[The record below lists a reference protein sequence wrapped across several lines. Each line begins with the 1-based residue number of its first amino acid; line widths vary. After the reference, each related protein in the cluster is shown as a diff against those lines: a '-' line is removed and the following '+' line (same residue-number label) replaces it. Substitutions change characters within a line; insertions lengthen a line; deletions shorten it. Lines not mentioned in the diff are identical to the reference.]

1 MEARTLITEE
11 FPKMKVNEML
21 VIFTESD
28 RLYVLNTGEGVYIVT
43 YESGFYPKTFR
54 NIKDILETITEHISI
69 VELPD
74 GRMFISN

>member
-1 MEARTLITEE
+1 MEARQFITEE
-11 FPKMKVNEML
+11 FAKLKFNEML

-28 RLYVLNTGEGVYIVT
+28 RLYVLNTGDGIYIVT

-54 NIKDILETITEHISI
+54 NIKDILETITERIAI

-74 GRMFISN
+74 GRMFVSN